1 MQSKDPNSLHIGSL
15 SVRDQL
21 VRTIDVHWVHQHQH
35 RGVLLKKQ
43 IEGSFISDGKSIHV
57 FSEHGTKSFPYN
69 YLGACIDYNAQV
81 SFVKKVLSG
90 LARDPG
96 SSKFKDLQ
104 QSKGD
109 QPLQPKESFSMWG
122 SRS

>member
-1 MQSKDPNSLHIGSL
+1 MN
-15 SVRDQL
+15 
-21 VRTIDVHWVHQHQH
+21 VHWDTAIPTERSAHMSGTVQ
-35 RGVLLKKQ
+35 LSFYDEALKKDV
-43 IEGSFISDGKSIHV
+43 EGSFISDGKSIHV

-69 YLGACIDYNAQV
+69 DLGACIDYNAQV

-104 QSKGD
+104 HQMGNE
-109 QPLQPKESFSMWG
+109 PCIPKESHSMWG

>member
-1 MQSKDPNSLHIGSL
+1 MSGTVQISFQDE
-15 SVRDQL
+15 
-21 VRTIDVHWVHQHQH
+21 T
-35 RGVLLKKQ
+35 LKKQ
-43 IEGSFISDGKSIHV
+43 VEGSFLSDGKSIHV
-57 FSEHGTKSFPYN
+57 LSEYGSKSFPYN
-69 YLGACIDYNAQV
+69 DLGACIDYNAQV

-104 QSKGD
+104 HQKD
-109 QPLQPKESFSMWG
+109 NEPCQPKESFSMWG

>member
-1 MQSKDPNSLHIGSL
+1 MNAHWDSKIPTERSAHMSGTVQISFYDEA
-15 SVRDQL
+15 
-21 VRTIDVHWVHQHQH
+21 
-35 RGVLLKKQ
+35 LKKDV
-43 IEGSFISDGKSIHV
+43 EGSFISDGKSIHV
-57 FSEHGTKSFPYN
+57 FSEPGTKSFPYN
-69 YLGACIDYNAQV
+69 DLGACIDYNAQV